1 MQLLLAEDDAVLA
14 NALVEQLTHAGY
26 QVEHALNGPVAEYLM
41 TKHAFDVAILDI
53 GLPMMD
59 GLTVLTKLR
68 QVNPWLPV
76 VILTALD
83 KLDSR
88 VAGLKAGADDYITKP
103 FSFAELEARL
113 EALLRRSRQVAVA
126 VEIASGNVSFDRSTR
141 RARIDGKAVELTP
154 RETILLELLLLHVD
168 KVVTKEQI
176 TTAWAN
182 AGNESG
188 IGNTAEMHV
197 YRLRRKLEG
206 SQLSIHTVR
215 GLGYMLEMAH
225 GDKPAG
231 TQ

>member
-1 MQLLLAEDDAVLA
+1 MQLLLAEDDTVLA

-59 GLTVLTKLR
+59 GLTVLKKLR
-68 QVNPWLPV
+68 QVDPNLPV

-103 FSFAELEARL
+103 FSFVELEARL
-113 EALLRRSRQVAVA
+113 EALLRRARPSAVSS
-126 VEIASGNVSFDRSTR
+126 EIGSGNVVFDRTTR
-141 RARIDGKAVELTP
+141 RARIGGKAVELTP
-154 RETILLELLLLHVD
+154 RETILLELFLINFD
-168 KVVTKEQI
+168 KPVSKEQI
-176 TTAWAN
+176 AAAWAS
-182 AGNESG
+182 AGNEPG
-188 IGNTAEMHV
+188 IGNTAEIHV
-197 YRLRRKLEG
+197 YRLRKKLEG

-215 GLGYMLEMAH
+215 GFGYLLEMTQDDASA
-225 GDKPAG
+225 AG
-231 TQ
+231 

>member
-41 TKHAFDVAILDI
+41 TRHAFDVAILDI

-59 GLTVLTKLR
+59 GLTVLKKLR
-68 QVNPWLPV
+68 QTDPNLPV

-103 FSFAELEARL
+103 FSFVELEARL
-113 EALLRRSRQVAVA
+113 EALLRRARPSAVSS
-126 VEIASGNVSFDRSTR
+126 EIGSGNVVFDRATR
-141 RARIDGKAVELTP
+141 RARIGDKAVELTP
-154 RETILLELLLLHVD
+154 RETILLELFLLNFD
-168 KVVTKEQI
+168 KPVSKEQI
-176 TTAWAN
+176 AAAWAN
-182 AGNESG
+182 AGSEPG
-188 IGNTAEMHV
+188 IGNTAEIHV
-197 YRLRRKLEG
+197 YRLRKKLEG

-215 GLGYMLEMAH
+215 GLGYLVEMAQ
-225 GDKPAG
+225 DDTPAAG
-231 TQ
+231 